1 MKILITGVAG
11 LIGSRLAE
19 HILANTA
26 GDIDVVGVDNL
37 SGGYMEN
44 VPKRVRFFDMDAG
57 LPVIKH
63 LMKGVDYCFC
73 LHAYA
78 AEGLSPFMRTYN
90 YKTNL
95 VTTAN
100 VINAC
105 IESDVKRLVFTS
117 SMSVYGRGVSPFDEN
132 DRRQPIDPYGVS
144 KMACEMDIEIAAEQ
158 HGLNYTIIRPHNIIG
173 RNQNIWDK
181 YRNVL
186 GIFLYQ
192 RLNGLP
198 LTIYG
203 DGTQVR
209 AFSPIDDCLPALWKS
224 ALLPESKQQIIN
236 LGGWQPMTI
245 NELADLVID
254 VTGGGKKVYMEARHE
269 VHEAYPTY
277 QKSVDLLNYSMKTGI
292 RECIEDMWVWAQ
304 QQPRRDRKEWPVYEL
319 DKGIYSYWKK

>member
-1 MKILITGVAG
+1 MKIVITGVAG
-11 LIGSRLAE
+11 LLGSRLAAY
-19 HILANTA
+19 ILDNVE
-26 GDIDVVGVDNL
+26 GNIDLIGIDNL
-37 SGGYMEN
+37 SGGYVEN

-57 LPVIKH
+57 LPTLKF
-63 LMKGVDYCFC
+63 LTKGADYVFCF
-73 LHAYA
+73 HAYA

-117 SMSVYGRGVSPFDEN
+117 SMSVYGDGHSPFDEK
-132 DRRQPIDPYGVS
+132 DARMPIDPYGVS
-144 KMACEMDIEIAAEQ
+144 KMACEMDLEIAGKQ

-173 RNQNIWDK
+173 RGQNIWDK

-192 RLNGLP
+192 RLNGMP

-209 AFSPIDDCLPALWKS
+209 AFSPIDDCLPCLWKS
-224 ALLPESKQQIIN
+224 AILPTTNREIIN
-236 LGGWQPMTI
+236 LGGWRPMSI
-245 NELADLVID
+245 NALADMVIE
-254 VTGGGKKVYMEARHE
+254 VTGGEEKVYLEARHE
-269 VHEAYPTY
+269 VHEAYPTF
-277 QKSVDLLNYSMKTGI
+277 QKSVDLLNYDMKMGI
-292 RECIEDMWVWAQ
+292 KECIEDMWAWAQ
-304 QQPRRDRKEWPVYEL
+304 QQPRRERKEWPVYEL